1 MLKRSQLIDQLFVQ
15 KYTRMLELIREADRA
30 HAVATLTL
38 MRVLGISERIVR
50 GWIEYAR
57 SQGMPIAKGPAG
69 GYYFAENWQ
78 EFEETFRKNCHQA
91 LTTLHTMSILRRN
104 LAHQG
109 QLNIFDTQTEFDEL
123 LELAEHLNLPSDKAA

>member
-1 MLKRSQLIDQLFVQ
+1 MLKRSQLVDQVFVQ

-38 MRVLGISERIVR
+38 MRVFGISERIVR

-78 EFEETFRKNCHQA
+78 EFEETFQKNCHQA
-91 LTTLHTMSILRRN
+91 LTTLHTMNIIRRN
-104 LAHQG
+104 LARQQ
-109 QLNIFDTQTEFDEL
+109 QLTIFDVPTAFDEL
-123 LELAEHLNLPSDKAA
+123 LERADDLVLPSDKAA